1 MANKTFLELTNEVLV
16 RLREDEVQTISQNS
30 YSKLMAQ
37 FINDGKRQVEDAWNW
52 NCLRNVITVTTANGV
67 TNYTLTGSGTRFKV
81 LNVVDDTNDQELEL
95 YGTNY
100 ASGTQFTDP
109 QSGNPSAYN
118 FNGVDSNN
126 DTKVDL
132 FPTPTSVLSIKF
144 NLYRPQ
150 SALVNNSDVL
160 IVPNEPVIFY
170 AYARAL
176 AERGEDGGLSSGEAY
191 QLYQQSLADHIAIE
205 AGRSSPDLLWD
216 AV

>member
-16 RLREDEVQTISQNS
+16 RLREDEVQLVSQNN
-30 YSKLMAQ
+30 YSKLIAK

-52 NCLRNVITVTTANGV
+52 NCFRNVTTVTTANGV
-67 TNYTLTGSGTRFKV
+67 TNYSLTGSGNRFKV
-81 LNVVDDTNDQELEL
+81 INVVDETNKQELEQ
-95 YGTNY
+95 YTTNY
-100 ASGTQFTDP
+100 ASGNQIIDP
-109 QSGNPSAYN
+109 QTGNPIYYS

-126 DTKVDL
+126 DTKVDIL
-132 FPTPTSVLSIKF
+132 PTPSSVLTIKF

-150 SALVNNSDVL
+150 PSLVNDSDIL

-205 AGRSSPDLLWD
+205 AGRTSVDLLWD